1 MANKEICQLLGS
13 AKDFART
20 IKEKKSV
27 FVLFYA
33 SWCPYS
39 QKFLPEFIKSAGASS
54 ECHVR
59 ILVDDKDDL
68 VDEYSIEV
76 YPTVLHFKDGKLNK
90 RLDGISSIGLNK
102 SQLEDFKKRCG
113 AV

>member
-1 MANKEICQLLGS
+1 MASKEVCQLIGS
-13 AKDFART
+13 AKDLEKT

-39 QKFLPEFIKSAGASS
+39 QKFLPEYLKSAGASS
-54 ECHVR
+54 QCHVR

-76 YPTVLHFKDGKLNK
+76 YPTVLYFKGGELKK
-90 RLDGISSIGLNK
+90 RLDGISGAGLNK
-102 SQLEDFKKRCG
+102 SQMEDFIKRCG
-113 AV
+113 V

>member
-1 MANKEICQLLGS
+1 MAEKDVCELIGS
-13 AKDFART
+13 PKDLEKK

-39 QKFLPEFIKSAGASS
+39 QKFLPEFIKSAGVSK

-59 ILVDDKDDL
+59 ILVDDNDAL
-68 VDEYSIEV
+68 VDDYSIEV
-76 YPTVLHFKDGKLNK
+76 YPTVLYFKDGKLNK
-90 RLDGISSIGLNK
+90 RLDGISSVGLNK
-102 SQLEDFKKRCG
+102 PQLEDFKKRCG